1 MTWYRGKRSKK
12 PTGDL
17 MEWLNYHHLLYFWLV
32 AREGSIARAS
42 TELRLAKPTISGQIH
57 QLESVLGEKLFIRR
71 GRLLVLTEIGRVAY
85 EYAEEIFSLGS
96 ELLDAVKERG
106 GSKPLR
112 LNVGVADVLPKLI
125 VRRLL
130 EPAFLLE
137 RPVRVI
143 CREDRPVEGFMGEL
157 ATHGVDVVL
166 ADAPADSSVQVRA
179 FSHLL
184 GECGTT
190 FFATPQLAR
199 ARRPGFPRSLDGAP
213 FLLPGG
219 KSVLRRALEQ
229 WFSSHAVRPAVLA
242 EFDDPALMNI
252 FGEDGVGIFCGPTV
266 IEADICRRHGVKVI
280 SRVKAI
286 RQRFFA
292 ISVERRLKHPAV
304 VAICEAA
311 RQELFA

>member
-1 MTWYRGKRSKK
+1 
-12 PTGDL
+12 
-17 MEWLNYHHLLYFWLV
+17 MEWLNYHHLLYFWVV

-42 TELRLAKPTISGQIH
+42 AELRLAKPTISGQIH
-57 QLESVLGEKLFIRR
+57 QLEHVLGEKLFTRR
-71 GRLLVLTEIGRVAY
+71 GRLLALTEIGRVAY
-85 EYAEEIFSLGS
+85 EYAEEIFSLGG
-96 ELLDAVKERG
+96 ELLDAVKGRVG
-106 GSKPLR
+106 GKPLR

-130 EPAFLLE
+130 EPAFLLGQ
-137 RPVRVI
+137 PVRVI
-143 CREDRPVEGFMGEL
+143 CREDKPVEGFIGEL
-157 ATHGVDVVL
+157 ATHTLDVVL
-166 ADAPADSSVQVRA
+166 ADAPAGSAVQLPA

-190 FFATPQLAR
+190 FFAAPQLAR
-199 ARRPGFPRSLDGAP
+199 ARRRGFPRSLDGAP

-219 KSVLRRALEQ
+219 KSTLRRALDQ
-229 WFSSHAVRPAVLA
+229 WFSSYAVRPAVLG
-242 EFDDPALMNI
+242 EFDDPALMHI

-266 IEADICRRHGVKVI
+266 IETDVCRRHSVKVI
-280 SRVKAI
+280 SRVKTI

-304 VAICEAA
+304 VAICQAA